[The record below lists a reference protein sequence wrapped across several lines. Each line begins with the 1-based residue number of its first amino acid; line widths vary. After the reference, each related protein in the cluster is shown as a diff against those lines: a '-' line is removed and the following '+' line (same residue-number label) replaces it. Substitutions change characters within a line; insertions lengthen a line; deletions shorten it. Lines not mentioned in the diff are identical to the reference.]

1 MLGAPVPSPAPGTS
15 TGVTEPEPVD
25 AEPGDGTPIFES
37 VRSGYLHAFGR
48 DLPRSSEQQG
58 GQSLAGQPARPPA
71 SWGDGSGRAVAVPPT
86 AGHPASSGL
95 PQRLPHP
102 GQVRGTAADQ
112 ETRQARWPNR
122 RRARG
127 ASWQASSA
135 APSGRGRW
143 LRRTAARSSR
153 NRMAEGEARDPAPHP
168 HDPDRLIADFAE
180 RVPDVLRA
188 VAVASDG
195 VLLAASDR
203 TQPDQLEQLSAITA
217 GLISLASAAARIFDG
232 GAVTQALVTMARGT
246 LVIMA
251 IDQGSSLAVLTTAT
265 ADLDTVAY
273 EMTMLAEEAGSI
285 FTPPAR

>member
-1 MLGAPVPSPAPGTS
+1 M
-15 TGVTEPEPVD
+15 
-25 AEPGDGTPIFES
+25 
-37 VRSGYLHAFGR
+37 
-48 DLPRSSEQQG
+48 
-58 GQSLAGQPARPPA
+58 
-71 SWGDGSGRAVAVPPT
+71 
-86 AGHPASSGL
+86 
-95 PQRLPHP
+95 
-102 GQVRGTAADQ
+102 AD
-112 ETRQARWPNR
+112 R
-122 RRARG
+122 
-127 ASWQASSA
+127 
-135 APSGRGRW
+135 
-143 LRRTAARSSR
+143 
-153 NRMAEGEARDPAPHP
+153 EARDPAPHP
-168 HDPDRLIADFAE
+168 QDPDQLIADFAE
-180 RVPDVLRA
+180 RAPDVLRA

-251 IDQGSSLAVLTTAT
+251 IDQGSSLAVLATAT

>member
-1 MLGAPVPSPAPGTS
+1 
-15 TGVTEPEPVD
+15 
-25 AEPGDGTPIFES
+25 
-37 VRSGYLHAFGR
+37 
-48 DLPRSSEQQG
+48 
-58 GQSLAGQPARPPA
+58 
-71 SWGDGSGRAVAVPPT
+71 
-86 AGHPASSGL
+86 
-95 PQRLPHP
+95 
-102 GQVRGTAADQ
+102 
-112 ETRQARWPNR
+112 
-122 RRARG
+122 
-127 ASWQASSA
+127 
-135 APSGRGRW
+135 
-143 LRRTAARSSR
+143 
-153 NRMAEGEARDPAPHP
+153 MAEGEARDPAPHP
-168 HDPDRLIADFAE
+168 QDPDRLIADFAE

-232 GAVTQALVTMARGT
+232 GTVTQALVTMARGT

-251 IDQGSSLAVLTTAT
+251 IDQGSNLAVLTTAT